1 MATHN
6 RWMKQASPSLCV
18 KKYRPGRNR
27 RDDADDREGVSNG
40 RRNSCRRRT
49 CGDGRTSRYGRGRRS
64 PWPKRRATPCRRGAL
79 GEADETWPRIVEDAA
94 RGQLKDV
101 YAPVDAFGQE
111 RKPSLQEY
119 PAIPW
124 DKINLGQFNLVPKMA
139 TRTLQRIGDGWGTF
153 RIIPMESGRG
163 CPYGCEFCTVTGFF
177 GDSIRFR
184 TNESVVNELLLLKAV
199 AKSEG
204 GKSPSSSSTII
215 SRSISSAR
223 NHCCATSS
231 RPTRRC
237 TGWRKSAPICCAM
250 RNSWT

>member
-1 MATHN
+1 
-6 RWMKQASPSLCV
+6 V
-18 KKYRPGRNR
+18 
-27 RDDADDREGVSNG
+27 
-40 RRNSCRRRT
+40 
-49 CGDGRTSRYGRGRRS
+49 
-64 PWPKRRATPCRRGAL
+64 AL

-124 DKINLGQFNLVPKMA
+124 DKINLDQFNLVPKMA
-139 TRTLQRIGDGWGTF
+139 ARTLQRIGDGWGTF

-184 TNESVVNELLLLKAV
+184 TNESVVNELLLLKIHLPGTA
-199 AKSEG
+199 G
-204 GKSPSSSSTII
+204 
-215 SRSISSAR
+215 
-223 NHCCATSS
+223 
-231 RPTRRC
+231 RRGVC
-237 TGWRKSAPICCAM
+237 YRAA
-250 RNSWT
+250 